1 MHIMSTPMECFSAE
15 APDSQRVEHGKGSWW
30 NALLVHNMD
39 PAQKDKK
46 PFSCALRCGHTWG
59 AKTANAFKVAGHIA
73 GDINDVK
80 FCKKATPADIA
91 LAKSKRLK
99 QPAKAQA
106 EAPPDAKRA
115 KVEAMAGTAV
125 PGSPPGTGPRQSAT
139 AEVEHAAAEEVREA
153 GLTGMFRHMNDK
165 AACGRLDQVWARAI
179 AHAGLPPK
187 VIENE
192 YLRDAI
198 LQTSLANAAYTVPHV
213 DVFTRRL
220 LPAEDKVLP

>member
-1 MHIMSTPMECFSAE
+1 MECFSAE

-99 QPAKAQA
+99 QPATAQA

-139 AEVEHAAAEEVREA
+139 AGVERAAAEEEVREA

-179 AHAGLPPK
+179 AHAGLPPN

-198 LQTSLANAAYTVPHV
+198 LQTSLANAAYTVPHR